1 MTKRKKE
8 TQKERQ
14 KLINIKAERNK
25 DRNKELKMESPLLIR
40 FYGTIEPGGRLIL
53 LISLKKTYKKKE
65 DIKEERHK
73 KERKKERTKDGE
85 PPDLFLW

>member
-40 FYGTIEPGGRLIL
+40 F
-53 LISLKKTYKKKE
+53 
-65 DIKEERHK
+65 
-73 KERKKERTKDGE
+73 
-85 PPDLFLW
+85 